1 MSDIDKYIPS
11 VFKEKKWG
19 KKEGGEFIVDG
30 FTFKGKRS
38 FNIVFERFKESM
50 RKCNQS
56 DINRIQFK
64 VLDSRTQGTGLEIDV
79 EMEERGSRGIAVLK
93 LYGPSSKKK
102 ESVVMVSKNKESES
116 KYVTILAQKIIK
128 PLMIKVLDEEIPDQ
142 STSNSDVNIS
152 VLDEKSSHAGQLSQV
167 EQ

>member
-38 FNIVFERFKESM
+38 FNIVIENFKESM
-50 RKCNQS
+50 KKGIQR
-56 DINRIQFK
+56 DINGIKFK
-64 VLDSRTQGTGLEIDV
+64 VLDTRTQGTGLEIDV
-79 EMEERGSRGIAVLK
+79 EMEDNGSRGIAVLK

-102 ESVVMVSKNKESES
+102 ESVVMVSKDKDSES

-128 PLMIKVLDEEIPDQ
+128 PLMINVLDEVIPDR
-142 STSNSDVNIS
+142 SA
-152 VLDEKSSHAGQLSQV
+152 LDIDDKL
-167 EQ
+167 